1 MVSAPEL
8 GLAWLAG
15 SLTTLNPCVFPL
27 LPLVLGGAVQENR
40 LAPVAMGAGMVSAF
54 ALLGLLVGVAGDA
67 FGLNPDHIRLAGA
80 VLLIGFGIVMLTP
93 SLNARFTALISPLA
107 TGADSATRRFNP
119 GSMAGAFAIGGLLG
133 MVWSPCSGPMLASAL
148 TIVATEGGALRG
160 TLVLGVFGLGAA
172 TVLVAA
178 AYASRAG
185 FGRVRGWVLTH
196 MERVKRGFGILV
208 LLLGLAILVG
218 GDKLLEAQLIRV
230 LPQGWIDLTTRF

>member
-27 LPLVLGGAVQENR
+27 LPLVLGGAVQQNR
-40 LAPVAMGAGMVSAF
+40 LAPVAMGAGMVGAF

-67 FGLNPDHIRLAGA
+67 LGLNPDHIRVAGA
-80 VLLIGFGIVMLTP
+80 LLLVGFGLVMLVP
-93 SLNARFTALISPLA
+93 RLNERFTQLLA
-107 TGADSATRRFNP
+107 PMATRANTATSRFHA
-119 GSMAGAFAIGGLLG
+119 GSLAGAFAIGGLLG

-148 TIVATEGGALRG
+148 TIVASEGGALRG
-160 TLVLGVFGLGAA
+160 SLVLGVFGLGAA

-178 AYASRAG
+178 AYASRAS

-196 MERVKRGFGILV
+196 MDRAKRGFGVVV
-208 LLLGLAILVG
+208 LLLGLAILMG
-218 GDKLLEAQLIRV
+218 WDKWLEAQLIHV
-230 LPQGWIDLTTRF
+230 MPQGWIDLTTRF

>member
-1 MVSAPEL
+1 MVSAPEI

-27 LPLVLGGAVQENR
+27 LPLVLGGAVQANR
-40 LAPVAMGAGMVSAF
+40 AAPLAMGAGMVASF

-67 FGLNPDHIRLAGA
+67 LGLYPEHLRIAGA
-80 VLLIGFGIVMLTP
+80 LLLIGFGIVMLVP
-93 SLNARFTALISPLA
+93 WLNVRFTQWMAPMATRANTASARFDA
-107 TGADSATRRFNP
+107 
-119 GSMAGAFAIGGLLG
+119 GSLGGAFAIGGLLG

-160 TLVLGVFGLGAA
+160 TLILGVFGLGAA

-185 FGRVRGWVLTH
+185 FGRVRGWVIAN
-196 MERVKRGFGILV
+196 MDRVKIGFGVLV
-208 LLLGLAILVG
+208 LLLGLAILLG
-218 GDKLLEAQLIRV
+218 GDKWLEAQLIRV
-230 LPQGWIDLTTRF
+230 MPQGWIDLTTRF

>member
-67 FGLNPDHIRLAGA
+67 LGLDPDHIRMAGA
-80 VLLIGFGIVMLTP
+80 MLLMAFGVVMLTP
-93 SLNARFTALISPLA
+93 PLNERFTHLMAPMA
-107 TGADSATRRFNP
+107 TGAHNASSRFHT
-119 GSMAGAFAIGGLLG
+119 GSLGGAFMVGGLLG

-148 TIVATEGGALRG
+148 TIVATEGGAMRG
-160 TLVLGVFGLGAA
+160 TVVLGVFGLGAA

-185 FGRVRGWVLTH
+185 FGRVRGWVMAH
-196 MERVKRGFGILV
+196 MDRVKRGFGALV
-208 LLLGLAILVG
+208 LLLGLGILLG
-218 GDKLLEAQLIRV
+218 ADKWLEAQL
-230 LPQGWIDLTTRF
+230 LQLMPQGWINLTTRF

>member
-1 MVSAPEL
+1 MVSVPEL

-40 LAPVAMGAGMVSAF
+40 LAPVAMGAGMVAAF

-67 FGLNPDHIRLAGA
+67 LGLSPDHVRIAGA
-80 VLLIGFGIVMLTP
+80 WLLIGFGLVMLVP
-93 SLNARFTALISPLA
+93 WLNDRFTRLMSPMA
-107 TGADSATRRFNP
+107 TSAEGATRRFDS
-119 GSMAGAFAIGGLLG
+119 GSLGGAFAIGGLLG

-178 AYASRAG
+178 AYASRSG
-185 FGRVRGWVLTH
+185 FGRVRGWVLAH
-196 MERVKRGFGILV
+196 MDRVKRGFGILV
-208 LLLGLAILVG
+208 LLLGVAILMG
-218 GDKLLEAQLIRV
+218 GDKWLETQLIRV
-230 LPQGWIDLTTRF
+230 MPQGWIDLTTRF

>member
-1 MVSAPEL
+1 MVSAPEI

-27 LPLVLGGAVQENR
+27 LPLVLGGAVQANR
-40 LAPVAMGAGMVSAF
+40 AAPLSMGAGMVASF

-67 FGLNPDHIRLAGA
+67 LGLYPEHLRIAGA
-80 VLLIGFGIVMLTP
+80 LLLIGFGIVMLVP
-93 SLNARFTALISPLA
+93 WLNVRFTQWMAPMATRANTASARFDA
-107 TGADSATRRFNP
+107 
-119 GSMAGAFAIGGLLG
+119 GSLGGAFAIGGLLG

-160 TLVLGVFGLGAA
+160 TLILGVFGLGAA

-185 FGRVRGWVLTH
+185 FGRVRGWVIAN
-196 MERVKRGFGILV
+196 MDRVKIGFGVLV
-208 LLLGLAILVG
+208 LLLGLAILLG
-218 GDKLLEAQLIRV
+218 GDKWLEAQLIRV
-230 LPQGWIDLTTRF
+230 MPQGWIDLTTRF

>member
-27 LPLVLGGAVQENR
+27 LPLVLGGAMQQNR

-67 FGLNPDHIRLAGA
+67 LGLDPDHIRMAGA
-80 VLLIGFGIVMLTP
+80 VLLMAFGVVMLVP
-93 SLNARFTALISPLA
+93 RLNERFTQLMTPVAS
-107 TGADSATRRFNP
+107 GAHNASSRLDA
-119 GSMAGAFAIGGLLG
+119 GSLGGAFVVGGLLG

-148 TIVATEGGALRG
+148 TIVATEGGAIRG
-160 TLVLGVFGLGAA
+160 TVVLGVFGLGAA

-185 FGRVRGWVLTH
+185 FGRVRGWVMAH
-196 MERVKRGFGILV
+196 MDRVKRGFGALV
-208 LLLGLAILVG
+208 LLLGLGILLG
-218 GDKLLEAQLIRV
+218 ADKWLEAQLV
-230 LPQGWIDLTTRF
+230 QWMPQGWIQLTTRF

>member
-1 MVSAPEL
+1 MVSAPEI

-27 LPLVLGGAVQENR
+27 LPLVLGGAVQANR
-40 LAPVAMGAGMVSAF
+40 AAPLAMGAGMVASF

-67 FGLNPDHIRLAGA
+67 LGLYPEHLRIAGA
-80 VLLIGFGIVMLTP
+80 LLLIGFGIVMLVP
-93 SLNARFTALISPLA
+93 WLNVRFTQWMAPMATRANTASARFDA
-107 TGADSATRRFNP
+107 
-119 GSMAGAFAIGGLLG
+119 GSLGGAFAIGGLLG

-160 TLVLGVFGLGAA
+160 TLILGVFGLGAA

-185 FGRVRGWVLTH
+185 FGRVRGWVIAN
-196 MERVKRGFGILV
+196 MDRVKIGFGVLV
-208 LLLGLAILVG
+208 P
-218 GDKLLEAQLIRV
+218 
-230 LPQGWIDLTTRF
+230 LPSTNCAARKA

>member
-8 GLAWLAG
+8 GLAWVAG

-27 LPLVLGGAVQENR
+27 LPLVLGGAVQDNR
-40 LAPVAMGAGMVSAF
+40 LAPVAMGTGMVAAF

-67 FGLNPDHIRLAGA
+67 LGLDPDHVRVAGA
-80 VLLIGFGIVMLTP
+80 LLLIAFGAVMLLP
-93 SLNARFTALISPLA
+93 RLNERFTHLMAPIA
-107 TGADSATRRFNP
+107 TGADRASARFNV
-119 GSMAGAFAIGGLLG
+119 GSLGGAFAVGGLLG

-172 TVLVAA
+172 TVLVLA

-185 FGRVRGWVLTH
+185 FGRVRGWVLAH
-196 MERVKRGFGILV
+196 MDQVKRGFGVMV
-208 LLLGLAILVG
+208 LLLGAAILLG
-218 GDKLLEAQLIRV
+218 GDKWLEAQLV
-230 LPQGWIDLTTRF
+230 QHMPQGWIDLTTRF

>member
-1 MVSAPEL
+1 MVSVPEL

-40 LAPVAMGAGMVSAF
+40 LAPVAMGAGMVAAF

-67 FGLNPDHIRLAGA
+67 LGLNPDHVRIAGA
-80 VLLIGFGIVMLTP
+80 WLLIGFGLVMLVP
-93 SLNARFTALISPLA
+93 WLNDRFTRLMSPMA
-107 TGADSATRRFNP
+107 TGADSATRRLDS
-119 GSMAGAFAIGGLLG
+119 GSLAGAFAIGGLLG

-178 AYASRAG
+178 AYASRSG
-185 FGRVRGWVLTH
+185 FGRVRGWVLAH
-196 MERVKRGFGILV
+196 MDRVKRAFGTLV
-208 LLLGLAILVG
+208 LLLGVAILLG
-218 GDKLLEAQLIRV
+218 GDKWLEAQLIRV
-230 LPQGWIDLTTRF
+230 MPQGWIDLTTRF